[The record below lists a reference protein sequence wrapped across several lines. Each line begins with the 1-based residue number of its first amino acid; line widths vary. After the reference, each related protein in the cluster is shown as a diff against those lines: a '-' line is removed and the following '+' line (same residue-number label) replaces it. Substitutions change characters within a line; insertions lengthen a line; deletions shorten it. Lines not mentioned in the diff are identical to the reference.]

1 MENKLSMNMKNA
13 EMKKNIKVPLI
24 FLLLLIFG
32 SFLIFLGSRNDAVTV
47 AKSIKS
53 GVLTADEINI
63 AFQNVGGKVTKRFVQ
78 ESQMVKK
85 GDPLMQLEDID
96 TKLAI
101 DRMQALVDS
110 QKAAVNQEQA
120 AIKITENETNL
131 SELSTWRKIEEV
143 QANLEAAKSA
153 QYLTGTEFD
162 RQTQLRKTGGNS
174 QSQLDNAR
182 HAFTAAKMQ
191 VVQIE
196 SQLSTLMIGATPEQ
210 ISQFQ
215 QTKKATGMTIQS
227 ITIARQKLENRKNQ
241 LTQIQAQLAQGEAEL
256 KQLQLNN
263 ERLTLKAPED
273 GKVLKLMFEDGE
285 MVPNGAPAV
294 LLETDRKYIDI
305 YVNEKMVNDY
315 QPDTTVTANVIA
327 LNKEVKGKVRFA
339 TAAPSFADLRM
350 TRERGQADLTSYQ
363 VRIYIEPIPKL
374 LTGMTLEVKK

>member
-1 MENKLSMNMKNA
+1 MENKLY
-13 EMKKNIKVPLI
+13 MKKNVKIPVI
-24 FLLLLIFG
+24 FLLLLFFG

-53 GVLTADEINI
+53 GVLTADEINV
-63 AFQNVGGKVTKRFVQ
+63 AFQNVGGKVIKRFVE

-85 GDPLMQLEDID
+85 GDPLMQLEDVD

-101 DRMQALVDS
+101 DRLQALVDS
-110 QKAAVNQEQA
+110 QRAAVNQEQA
-120 AIKITENETNL
+120 AIEITENETNL

-143 QANLEAAKSA
+143 KASLEAAKSA
-153 QYLTGTEFD
+153 RNLASTEFD
-162 RQTQLRKTGGNS
+162 RQAQLRKTGGNS

-182 HAFTAAKMQ
+182 NAFVVAKMQ
-191 VVQIE
+191 VIQIE

-210 ISQFQ
+210 VSQFEKTQ
-215 QTKKATGMTIQS
+215 NATGMSLQS
-227 ITIARQKLENRKNQ
+227 IIIARQKLENRQNQ
-241 LTQIQAQLAQGEAEL
+241 LAQLKAQLAQGEADL
-256 KQLQLNN
+256 KQLQINYQ
-263 ERLTLKAPED
+263 RLTLKAPED

-285 MVPNGAPAV
+285 LAPTGAPAV

-315 QPDTTVTANVIA
+315 QPGTTVTANVIA
-327 LNKEVKGKVRFA
+327 LDKEVKGKVRFA

-363 VRIYIEPIPKL
+363 VRIYIESIPKL
-374 LTGMTLEVKK
+374 LTGMTLEVEQ

>member
-1 MENKLSMNMKNA
+1 MENKLY
-13 EMKKNIKVPLI
+13 MKKNVKIPVI
-24 FLLLLIFG
+24 FLLLLFFG

-53 GVLTADEINI
+53 GVLTADEINV
-63 AFQNVGGKVTKRFVQ
+63 AFQNVGGKVIKRFVE

-85 GDPLMQLEDID
+85 GDPLMQLEDVD

-101 DRMQALVDS
+101 DRLQALVDS
-110 QKAAVNQEQA
+110 QRAAVNQEQA
-120 AIKITENETNL
+120 AIEITENETNL

-143 QANLEAAKSA
+143 KASLEAAKSA
-153 QYLTGTEFD
+153 RNLASTEFD

-182 HAFTAAKMQ
+182 NAFVVAKMQ
-191 VVQIE
+191 VIQIE

-210 ISQFQ
+210 VSQFEKTQ
-215 QTKKATGMTIQS
+215 NATGMSLQS
-227 ITIARQKLENRKNQ
+227 IIIARQKLENRQNQ
-241 LTQIQAQLAQGEAEL
+241 LAQLKAQLAQGEADL
-256 KQLQLNN
+256 KQLQINYQ
-263 ERLTLKAPED
+263 RLTLKAPED

-285 MVPNGAPAV
+285 LAPTGAPAV

-315 QPDTTVTANVIA
+315 QPGTTVTANAIA
-327 LNKEVKGKVRFA
+327 LDKEVKGKVRFA

-363 VRIYIEPIPKL
+363 VRIYMESIPKL
-374 LTGMTLEVKK
+374 LTGMTLEVKQ

>member
-1 MENKLSMNMKNA
+1 MENKLY
-13 EMKKNIKVPLI
+13 MKKNVKIPVI
-24 FLLLLIFG
+24 FLLLLFFG

-53 GVLTADEINI
+53 GVLTADEINV
-63 AFQNVGGKVTKRFVQ
+63 AFQNVGGKVIKRFVE

-85 GDPLMQLEDID
+85 GDPLMQLEDVD

-101 DRMQALVDS
+101 DRLQALVDS
-110 QKAAVNQEQA
+110 QRAAVNQEQA
-120 AIKITENETNL
+120 AIEITENETNL

-143 QANLEAAKSA
+143 KASLEAAKSA
-153 QYLTGTEFD
+153 RNLASTEFD
-162 RQTQLRKTGGNS
+162 RQAQLRKTGGNS

-182 HAFTAAKMQ
+182 NAFVVAKMQ
-191 VVQIE
+191 VIQIE

-210 ISQFQ
+210 VSQFEKTQ
-215 QTKKATGMTIQS
+215 NATGMSLQS
-227 ITIARQKLENRKNQ
+227 IIIARQKLENRQNQ
-241 LTQIQAQLAQGEAEL
+241 LAQLKAQLAQGEADL
-256 KQLQLNN
+256 KQLQINYQ
-263 ERLTLKAPED
+263 RLTLKAPED

-285 MVPNGAPAV
+285 LAPTGAPAV

-315 QPDTTVTANVIA
+315 QPGTTVTANAIA
-327 LNKEVKGKVRFA
+327 LDKEVKGKVRFA

-363 VRIYIEPIPKL
+363 VRIYIDSIPKL
-374 LTGMTLEVKK
+374 LTGMTLEVEQ

>member
-1 MENKLSMNMKNA
+1 MENKLY
-13 EMKKNIKVPLI
+13 MKKNVKIPVI

-32 SFLIFLGSRNDAVTV
+32 SFLIFLGSRNDAVSV

-63 AFQNVGGKVTKRFVQ
+63 AFQNVGGKVTKRFVE
-78 ESQMVKK
+78 ESQIVKK

-101 DRMQALVDS
+101 DRLQALVDS
-110 QKAAVNQEQA
+110 QKAAVNQEQKN
-120 AIKITENETNL
+120 IEITESETNL

-153 QYLTGTEFD
+153 RYLANTEFD
-162 RQTQLRKTGGNS
+162 RQTQLRKSGGNS

-182 HAFTAAKMQ
+182 NVFINAKMQ
-191 VVQIE
+191 VIQIE

-210 ISQFQ
+210 ISQFE
-215 QTKKATGMTIQS
+215 QTKNATGMTIQS
-227 ITIARQKLENRKNQ
+227 ILIARQKLQNRQNQ
-241 LTQIQAQLAQGEAEL
+241 LTQLQSQLAQGEAEI
-256 KQLQLNN
+256 KQLQLNYD
-263 ERLTLKAPED
+263 RLTLRAPED

-315 QPDTTVTANVIA
+315 QPGTTVTANVIA

-363 VRIYIEPIPKL
+363 VRIYIESIPKL
-374 LTGMTLEVKK
+374 LTGMTLEVEK

>member
-1 MENKLSMNMKNA
+1 MENKLY
-13 EMKKNIKVPLI
+13 MKKNVKIPLI
-24 FLLLLIFG
+24 FLLLLFFG

-63 AFQNVGGKVTKRFVQ
+63 AFQNVGGKVIKRFVE

-85 GDPLMQLEDID
+85 GDPLMQLEDVD

-101 DRMQALVDS
+101 DRLQALVDS
-110 QKAAVNQEQA
+110 QRAAVNQEQA
-120 AIKITENETNL
+120 AIEITENETNL

-143 QANLEAAKSA
+143 KASLEAAKSA
-153 QYLTGTEFD
+153 RNLASTEFD
-162 RQTQLRKTGGNS
+162 RQAQLRKTGGNS

-182 HAFTAAKMQ
+182 NAFVVAKMQ
-191 VVQIE
+191 VIQIE

-210 ISQFQ
+210 VSQFEKTQ
-215 QTKKATGMTIQS
+215 NATGMSLQS
-227 ITIARQKLENRKNQ
+227 IIIARQKLENRQNQ
-241 LTQIQAQLAQGEAEL
+241 LAQLKAQLAQGEADL
-256 KQLQLNN
+256 KQLQINYQ
-263 ERLTLKAPED
+263 RLTLKAPED

-285 MVPNGAPAV
+285 LAPTGAPAV

-315 QPDTTVTANVIA
+315 QPGTTVTANAIA
-327 LNKEVKGKVRFA
+327 LDKEVKGKVRFA

-363 VRIYIEPIPKL
+363 VRIYIESIPKL
-374 LTGMTLEVKK
+374 LTGMTLEVEQ

>member
-1 MENKLSMNMKNA
+1 MENKLY
-13 EMKKNIKVPLI
+13 MKKNFKIPVI
-24 FLLLLIFG
+24 FLLLLFFG

-53 GVLTADEINI
+53 GVLTADEINV
-63 AFQNVGGKVTKRFVQ
+63 AFQNVGGKVIKRFVE

-85 GDPLMQLEDID
+85 GDPLMQLEDVD

-101 DRMQALVDS
+101 DRLQALVDS
-110 QKAAVNQEQA
+110 QRAAVNQEQA
-120 AIKITENETNL
+120 AIEITENETNL

-143 QANLEAAKSA
+143 KASLEAAKSA
-153 QYLTGTEFD
+153 RNLASTEFD
-162 RQTQLRKTGGNS
+162 RQAQLRKTGGNS

-182 HAFTAAKMQ
+182 NAFVVAKMQ
-191 VVQIE
+191 VIQIE

-210 ISQFQ
+210 VSQFEKTQ
-215 QTKKATGMTIQS
+215 NATGMSLQS
-227 ITIARQKLENRKNQ
+227 IIIARQKLENRQNQ
-241 LTQIQAQLAQGEAEL
+241 LAQLKAQLAQGEADL
-256 KQLQLNN
+256 KQLQINYQ
-263 ERLTLKAPED
+263 RLTLKAPED

-285 MVPNGAPAV
+285 LAPTGAPAV

-315 QPDTTVTANVIA
+315 QPGTTVTANAIA
-327 LNKEVKGKVRFA
+327 LDKEVKGKVRFA

-374 LTGMTLEVKK
+374 LTGMTLEVEQ

>member
-1 MENKLSMNMKNA
+1 MNMKNV
-13 EMKKNIKVPLI
+13 EMKKNIKIPLI
-24 FLLLLIFG
+24 FLLLLVFG

-85 GDPLMQLEDID
+85 GDPLMQLEDTD

-110 QKAAVNQEQA
+110 QKAAVNQEQT

-131 SELSTWRKIEEV
+131 SELSTWRKIEEM

-153 QYLTGTEFD
+153 QYLANIEFD
-162 RQTQLRKTGGNS
+162 RQTQLRKAGGNS

-182 HAFTAAKMQ
+182 HTFTVAKMQ

-210 ISQFQ
+210 ISQFR
-215 QTKKATGMTIQS
+215 QTKNATGMTIQS

-241 LTQIQAQLAQGEAEL
+241 LAQIQAQLAQGEAEL

-273 GKVLKLMFEDGE
+273 GKVLKLLFEDGE

-294 LLETDRKYIDI
+294 LLETERKYIDI

-315 QPDTTVTANVIA
+315 QPDTTITANVIA

-374 LTGMTLEVKK
+374 LTGMTLEVEK

>member
-1 MENKLSMNMKNA
+1 MENKLY
-13 EMKKNIKVPLI
+13 MKKNVKIPVI
-24 FLLLLIFG
+24 FLLLLFFG

-53 GVLTADEINI
+53 GVLTADEINV
-63 AFQNVGGKVTKRFVQ
+63 AFQNVGGKVIKRFVE

-85 GDPLMQLEDID
+85 GDPLMQLEDVD

-101 DRMQALVDS
+101 DRLQALVDS
-110 QKAAVNQEQA
+110 QRAAVNQEQA
-120 AIKITENETNL
+120 AIEITENETNL

-143 QANLEAAKSA
+143 KASLEAAKSA
-153 QYLTGTEFD
+153 RNLASTEFD

-182 HAFTAAKMQ
+182 NAFVVAKMQ
-191 VVQIE
+191 VIQIE

-210 ISQFQ
+210 VSQFEKTQ
-215 QTKKATGMTIQS
+215 NATGMSLQS
-227 ITIARQKLENRKNQ
+227 ITIARQRLENRQNQ
-241 LTQIQAQLAQGEAEL
+241 LAQLKAQLAQGEADL
-256 KQLQLNN
+256 KQLQINYQ
-263 ERLTLKAPED
+263 RLTLKAPED

-285 MVPNGAPAV
+285 LAPTGAPAV

-315 QPDTTVTANVIA
+315 QPGTTVTANAIA
-327 LNKEVKGKVRFA
+327 LDKEVKGKVRFA

-363 VRIYIEPIPKL
+363 VRIYMESIPKL
-374 LTGMTLEVKK
+374 LTGMTLEVKQ

>member
-1 MENKLSMNMKNA
+1 MENKLY
-13 EMKKNIKVPLI
+13 MKKNVKIPVI
-24 FLLLLIFG
+24 FLFLLFFG

-53 GVLTADEINI
+53 GVLTADEINV
-63 AFQNVGGKVTKRFVQ
+63 AFQNVGGKVIKRFVE

-85 GDPLMQLEDID
+85 GDPLMQLEDVD

-101 DRMQALVDS
+101 DRLQALVDS
-110 QKAAVNQEQA
+110 QRAAVNQEQA
-120 AIKITENETNL
+120 AIEITENETNL

-143 QANLEAAKSA
+143 KASLEAAKSA
-153 QYLTGTEFD
+153 RNLASTEFD

-182 HAFTAAKMQ
+182 NAFVVAKMQ
-191 VVQIE
+191 VIQIE

-210 ISQFQ
+210 VSQFEKTQ
-215 QTKKATGMTIQS
+215 NATGMSLQS
-227 ITIARQKLENRKNQ
+227 IIIARQKLENRQNQ
-241 LTQIQAQLAQGEAEL
+241 LAQLKAQLAQGEADL
-256 KQLQLNN
+256 KQLQINYQ
-263 ERLTLKAPED
+263 RLTLKAPED

-285 MVPNGAPAV
+285 LAPTGAPAV

-327 LNKEVKGKVRFA
+327 LDKEVKGKVRFA

-363 VRIYIEPIPKL
+363 VRIYIESIPKL
-374 LTGMTLEVKK
+374 LTGMTLEVEQ

>member
-1 MENKLSMNMKNA
+1 MENKLY
-13 EMKKNIKVPLI
+13 MKKNVKIPVI
-24 FLLLLIFG
+24 FLLLLFFG

-53 GVLTADEINI
+53 GVLTADEINV
-63 AFQNVGGKVTKRFVQ
+63 AFQNVGGKIIKRFVE

-85 GDPLMQLEDID
+85 GDPLMQLEDVD

-101 DRMQALVDS
+101 DRLQALVDS
-110 QKAAVNQEQA
+110 QRAAVNQEQA
-120 AIKITENETNL
+120 AIEITENETNL

-143 QANLEAAKSA
+143 KASLEAAKSA
-153 QYLTGTEFD
+153 RNLASTEFD
-162 RQTQLRKTGGNS
+162 RQAQLRKTGGNS

-182 HAFTAAKMQ
+182 NAFVVAKMQ
-191 VVQIE
+191 VIQIE

-210 ISQFQ
+210 VSQFEKTQ
-215 QTKKATGMTIQS
+215 NATGMSLQS
-227 ITIARQKLENRKNQ
+227 IIIARQKLENRQNQ
-241 LTQIQAQLAQGEAEL
+241 LAQLKAQLAQGEADL
-256 KQLQLNN
+256 KQLQINYQ
-263 ERLTLKAPED
+263 RLTLKAPED

-285 MVPNGAPAV
+285 LAPTGAPAV

-315 QPDTTVTANVIA
+315 QPGTTVTANAIA
-327 LNKEVKGKVRFA
+327 LDKEVKGKVRFA

-363 VRIYIEPIPKL
+363 VRIYIESIPKL
-374 LTGMTLEVKK
+374 LTGMTLEVEQ

>member
-1 MENKLSMNMKNA
+1 MENKLY
-13 EMKKNIKVPLI
+13 MKKNVKIPVI
-24 FLLLLIFG
+24 FLLLLFFG

-53 GVLTADEINI
+53 GVLTADEINV
-63 AFQNVGGKVTKRFVQ
+63 AFQNVGGKVIKRFVE

-85 GDPLMQLEDID
+85 GDPLMQLEDVD

-101 DRMQALVDS
+101 DRLQALVDS
-110 QKAAVNQEQA
+110 QRAAVNQEQA
-120 AIKITENETNL
+120 AIEITKNETNL

-143 QANLEAAKSA
+143 KASLEAAKSA
-153 QYLTGTEFD
+153 RNLASTEFD

-182 HAFTAAKMQ
+182 NAFVVAKMQ
-191 VVQIE
+191 VIQIE

-210 ISQFQ
+210 VSQFEKTQ
-215 QTKKATGMTIQS
+215 NATGMSLQS
-227 ITIARQKLENRKNQ
+227 ITIARQKLENRQNQ
-241 LTQIQAQLAQGEAEL
+241 LAQLKAQLAQGEADL
-256 KQLQLNN
+256 KQLQINYQ
-263 ERLTLKAPED
+263 RLTLKAPED

-285 MVPNGAPAV
+285 LAPTGAPAV

-305 YVNEKMVNDY
+305 YVNEKMVNNY
-315 QPDTTVTANVIA
+315 QPGTTVTANAIA
-327 LNKEVKGKVRFA
+327 LDKEVKGKVRFA

-363 VRIYIEPIPKL
+363 VRIYMESIPKL
-374 LTGMTLEVKK
+374 LTGMTLEVKQ